1 MANKLYFLFLLLMPI
16 DSFAFD
22 NQKSQ
27 QDSIYV
33 GAFKILDGFYETP
46 IENACVSIYDTDS
59 TTLFVDSMYCRKKH
73 DYFYYSPV
81 AIPKRT
87 AYIFRIV
94 CKGYPTTLHYSK
106 VRKAK
111 SAQSYIL
118 DPVYIYQN
126 APETDLSEAT
136 VTASRILM
144 VTKGDTIEYNA
155 AAFQM
160 QNGSMLDGL
169 IRALPGVKLDENGKI
184 TVNGEFVSSL
194 LVNGRDFF
202 SGDPRVALHNLPA
215 YTVNKVQVYRKNE
228 HAERDGRERSKEEKE
243 RDPLVMDVRLKR
255 EYAQGWISNYEL
267 AGGTNLKGG
276 WDERWLA
283 RLFAMRY
290 TNHSTLAFYANAN
303 NLNDDAAPG
312 SKGEWKKA
320 DPADGEK
327 KTYTAG
333 ISLDLEP
340 KDSKFKFNT
349 SLQALR
355 QEKLTATVQNQETF
369 YDGGNVYDDIKSDL
383 NSSITD
389 LKWLSKLSYAT
400 LNSNFDLALSA
411 FYNHGKEY
419 SQSEQ
424 HSKQQFDKVF
434 APTYER
440 SLHTHNHRKLWGFQS
455 KIGGISYLKKSW
467 LSYFASI
474 DYNHQ
479 DGDVLTLERIAYIPN
494 NQINPQQRK
503 AWIPGKEYVFKTGM
517 NLQHFTLDSEGY
529 GKHWKQPFA
538 VRNVVTYNYRQQFH
552 SGHQDLLRNT
562 TDWMSPITSESAD
575 WFIDM
580 QNSFHTTRFE
590 RCQELDISS
599 DFGYKNVHFKV
610 NPSLHFDNRQLSDLR
625 NLKTQNI
632 TLNNF
637 YCNLQSILRIYVGA
651 NTFTLR
657 AGWEYELPNLMDLL
671 DVRNET
677 DPLMHYIGNPQLHK
691 TRKTYGTLQ
700 YRFRT
705 QEKSRQLNFS
715 ATYNKWKNAVAT
727 AQRYNKQTG
736 VTTYQPMNINGN
748 WQATANCNYTQILD
762 KKSRWDLQNNLR
774 FGFAHSMGFANDG
787 TEQAGR
793 TLAFDNVALNDELT
807 INYRINKIRIGAKAA
822 AQWTSTES
830 REPGFSD
837 FSYTDYSYGLTFYSP
852 ILWGID
858 FSTDI
863 MAYCRRGYND
873 PTMNTT
879 DWVWNASLAKTLGKK
894 QQWIIKANAFD
905 LLQQIANIRKTV
917 NVQGRTETWYNTI
930 PSYLTL
936 HVVYRLD
943 VKPKKKSF
951 K

>member
-1 MANKLYFLFLLLMPI
+1 MAKKIYFLFLLLMPI

-111 SAQSYIL
+111 SAQAYIL

-155 AAFQM
+155 AAFRM
-160 QNGSMLDGL
+160 QDGSMLDGL

-228 HAERDGRERSKEEKE
+228 HAERDGRERSQEEKE

-355 QEKLTATVQNQETF
+355 QEKLTATVRNQETF
-369 YDGGNVYDDIKSDL
+369 YDGGSVYDHSTARDK
-383 NSSITD
+383 NTTTD
-389 LKWLSKLSYAT
+389 LKWQSRLNYNYLSNYFTAEFAANYAHNKNTASLRQQSQQQFASSIDTLYNRSQDSRYRYTGWGVSSLLSGNSYLGSKI
-400 LNSNFDLALSA
+400 LNYYFKSN
-411 FYNHGKEY
+411 YNHEKANLFAADRIVYFPLENVVP
-419 SQSEQ
+419 EQ
-424 HSKQQFDKVF
+424 RKSYLPAKDYQFQ
-434 APTYER
+434 T
-440 SLHTHNHRKLWGFQS
+440 
-455 KIGGISYLKKSW
+455 GIS
-467 LSYFASI
+467 
-474 DYNHQ
+474 
-479 DGDVLTLERIAYIPN
+479 
-494 NQINPQQRK
+494 
-503 AWIPGKEYVFKTGM
+503 
-517 NLQHFTLDSEGY
+517 LQHFALDKER
-529 GKHWKQPFA
+529 GKNGWAKPFGF
-538 VRNVVTYNYRQQFH
+538 NYYVKYSYSQQFN
-552 SGHQDLLRNT
+552 SGHQDLQRNT
-562 TDWMSPITSESAD
+562 NDWLSPP
-575 WFIDM
+575 
-580 QNSFHTTRFE
+580 
-590 RCQELDISS
+590 
-599 DFGYKNVHFKV
+599 Y
-610 NPSLHFDNRQLSDLR
+610 
-625 NLKTQNI
+625 
-632 TLNNF
+632 
-637 YCNLQSILRIYVGA
+637 
-651 NTFTLR
+651 
-657 AGWEYELPNLMDLL
+657 
-671 DVRNET
+671 
-677 DPLMHYIGNPQLHK
+677 
-691 TRKTYGTLQ
+691 
-700 YRFRT
+700 
-705 QEKSRQLNFS
+705 
-715 ATYNKWKNAVAT
+715 T
-727 AQRYNKQTG
+727 ASG
-736 VTTYQPMNINGN
+736 
-748 WQATANCNYTQILD
+748 
-762 KKSRWDLQNNLR
+762 
-774 FGFAHSMGFANDG
+774 
-787 TEQAGR
+787 
-793 TLAFDNVALNDELT
+793 
-807 INYRINKIRIGAKAA
+807 
-822 AQWTSTES
+822 
-830 REPGFSD
+830 
-837 FSYTDYSYGLTFYSP
+837 
-852 ILWGID
+852 
-858 FSTDI
+858 
-863 MAYCRRGYND
+863 
-873 PTMNTT
+873 
-879 DWVWNASLAKTLGKK
+879 
-894 QQWIIKANAFD
+894 
-905 LLQQIANIRKTV
+905 
-917 NVQGRTETWYNTI
+917 
-930 PSYLTL
+930 
-936 HVVYRLD
+936 
-943 VKPKKKSF
+943 
-951 K
+951 